1 MLVFKQTLWIWNIF
15 VMMAMQLF
23 NTVLEQWYVT
33 ERLNK
38 LVGRQGVLFSN
49 MKVVSLEC
57 LMTFYNFTSE
67 ILGYYFFSHIHV
79 MCTENDLELLRKSSY
94 NLIKQ

>member
-1 MLVFKQTLWIWNIF
+1 
-15 VMMAMQLF
+15 MMAMQLF

-67 ILGYYFFSHIHV
+67 NPRLLFFFHTFMSCV
-79 MCTENDLELLRKSSY
+79 PKNDLELLRKSSY